1 MRHRRV
7 LVVDDSD
14 VTRTVLARTLGRAGY
29 EIIQARDGLE
39 GAVLAL
45 REQPAAV
52 VTDLEMPGMDGYQ
65 LVRLLKSDSA
75 SAHIPVVVVTSHGE
89 APSRYWGLRAGAD
102 AYLTK
107 DHEATDLVATV
118 QRLVEIAPAPAP
130 TTAAPP
136 TGPLEVFAR
145 VVRQLDSALMQATLT
160 NSLLERGVAS
170 SDFSETNLVA
180 MRTVADVVD
189 VHALAVA
196 IAEAHTVSVH
206 VLLPDEFPERGVE
219 QLASAVLARVP
230 VNPGSTVELIVN
242 GDRSD
247 GPPPDLSAL
256 HFMPLPVRDSTG
268 VLAALPR
275 DAAQFAALSQ
285 PLIERLAGHL
295 GMVLDNARLSQ
306 RLRELSML
314 DGLTRV
320 LNHRAIHDRLVE
332 ELLRSDRYD
341 HPLAVVLCDLD
352 FFKAVNDAHGHLA
365 GDAVLLAAAQALR
378 RCLRTADAFG
388 RYGGEEFLAVL
399 PESDLQAGSR
409 AAERLRRAL
418 ADQSIALPTGRPVAV
433 TGSFGVASRGE
444 LAPPVTVSAL
454 IALADKRLYQAKS
467 GGRNC
472 VVP

>member
-1 MRHRRV
+1 MSRHLV

-14 VTRTVLARTLGRAGY
+14 VTRTVVARTLGRAGY
-29 EIIQARDGLE
+29 EVIQARDGLE

-65 LVRLLKSDSA
+65 LVRLLKSDAA

-107 DHEATDLVATV
+107 DHEAADLVGTV
-118 QRLVEIAPAPAP
+118 QRLIAVAPAPLAS
-130 TTAAPP
+130 TVAPP
-136 TGPLEVFAR
+136 SGPIEVFAR
-145 VVRQLDSALMQATLT
+145 VVRQLDTALMQATLT

-196 IAEAHTVSVH
+196 VAEAHTVSLH
-206 VLLPDEFPERGVE
+206 VLLPDEFPERGLE
-219 QLASAVLARVP
+219 RLASAVLARVP
-230 VNPGSTVELIVN
+230 VNPGATVEMIVN
-242 GDRSD
+242 GDRGD

-256 HFMPLPVRDSTG
+256 YLMPLPVRDSTG

-275 DAAQFAALSQ
+275 DPAQFAALSQ

-295 GMVLDNARLSQ
+295 GLVLDNARLSQ

-332 ELLRSDRYD
+332 ELVRADRYGN
-341 HPLAVVLCDLD
+341 PLTVVLCDLD
-352 FFKAVNDAHGHLA
+352 HFKAVNDAHGHLA
-365 GDAVLLAAAQALR
+365 GDAVLLTAAQSLR

-388 RYGGEEFLAVL
+388 RYGGEEFLALL
-399 PESDLQAGSR
+399 PESDLHAGKR

-418 ADQSIALPTGRPVAV
+418 ADQPIALPSGRPLVV
-433 TGSFGVASRGE
+433 TGSFGVASRDE
-444 LAPPVTVSAL
+444 LADSTTASGL
-454 IALADKRLYQAKS
+454 IALADKRLYQAKAN
-467 GGRNC
+467 GRNC